1 MFELVEKEL
10 RSRLRWARVGK
21 YFLLMI
27 VIVMSLSISFLGLH
41 VIQFA
46 EKSLDKVLEQ
56 TKIYADLSK
65 ALGHVPDNSNSPEK
79 VANMIGQSTMWIPV
93 VGGVSIALCAVVYL
107 FRICTKLVSGY
118 ENKLVVIMMYREL
131 ISREKLDHDIKNSF
145 LSFLASCY
153 NDSSSQISVIPTV
166 ELAEKSIDS
175 LSGVIAK
182 ASTLPSR
189 FNARRNT

>member
-21 YFLLMI
+21 YILLVI
-27 VIVMSLSISFLGLH
+27 VIAMSLSISFLGLY

-46 EKSLDKVLEQ
+46 EESLDKVLVQ
-56 TKIYADLSK
+56 TRIYADLSK
-65 ALGHVPDNSNSPEK
+65 ALGHVPDSFNSPEK
-79 VANMIGQSTMWIPV
+79 VANMVGQSTMWIPV

-131 ISREKLDHDIKNSF
+131 INREKLDHDIKTSF

-166 ELAEKSIDS
+166 ELAEKSIDRIS
-175 LSGVIAK
+175 SIVAK
-182 ASTLPSR
+182 GSTLPSR
-189 FNARRNT
+189 LNTRRNG